1 MHWNGSRAVEE
12 KIKGVV
18 KVTIRCSP
26 LDDSAKAPAAGVR
39 FQWRIE
45 PAPRPFGE
53 GL

>member
-1 MHWNGSRAVEE
+1 VAE
-12 KIKGVV
+12 KIKGTV

-26 LDDSAKAPAAGVR
+26 LDDSAKVLAAGVR